1 MQNQPKLVNIQ
12 QKNVQTSITPH
23 PFTYEAVNSL
33 RSKSKPLKHMICE
46 LLDNALDAEADEFH
60 VNIIGDSEKK
70 NSKVKEIIVS
80 DNGLGMTESLLEG
93 SFAIGRTQGP
103 QHRSAARQ
111 GEHGKY
117 GLGGT
122 LYSLVHFNEKET
134 FTSQKLGEL
143 YRRRYSMSE
152 VKERDQWHSIAEP
165 LTARDRAFW
174 EKSGLPNP
182 GTIIRLTNPLPNRAI
197 NKDRAVST
205 IKTRLGYRYYSDI
218 IRKTIKILVN
228 GEEVQA
234 KCPVMSTH
242 KHVKQSSKDI
252 IINGVH
258 VCTVT
263 CYNLSDVANL
273 EGVDKNN
280 MANAGIYARRE
291 NALVTERPFWFGE
304 KGLPAGD
311 ISAKRQNDSKTRIM
325 IEFTAEQDDLMG
337 IDNAKDDLEINQ
349 AVADAIYEFLKPRV
363 LAERNRANNKTA
375 ASSKKTTD
383 RIGKEISTVSDI
395 PAIRPKKGPGSKK
408 GRVYEMTGKYKGQ
421 EKNLPFVSELKVEA
435 YGLDPVYRVTP
446 DGELRIN
453 TEHPFFQEYMKG
465 LTEKQLKAFAVFFVC
480 LGATETESR
489 LGQIDDVECTQTKRV
504 MIDYFINTL
513 DKKLRFSD
521 C

>member
-1 MQNQPKLVNIQ
+1 
-12 QKNVQTSITPH
+12 
-23 PFTYEAVNSL
+23 
-33 RSKSKPLKHMICE
+33 
-46 LLDNALDAEADEFH
+46 
-60 VNIIGDSEKK
+60 
-70 NSKVKEIIVS
+70 
-80 DNGLGMTESLLEG
+80 
-93 SFAIGRTQGP
+93 
-103 QHRSAARQ
+103 
-111 GEHGKY
+111 
-117 GLGGT
+117 
-122 LYSLVHFNEKET
+122 
-134 FTSQKLGEL
+134 
-143 YRRRYSMSE
+143 
-152 VKERDQWHSIAEP
+152 
-165 LTARDRAFW
+165 
-174 EKSGLPNP
+174 
-182 GTIIRLTNPLPNRAI
+182 
-197 NKDRAVST
+197 
-205 IKTRLGYRYYSDI
+205 
-218 IRKTIKILVN
+218 
-228 GEEVQA
+228 
-234 KCPVMSTH
+234 
-242 KHVKQSSKDI
+242 
-252 IINGVH
+252 
-258 VCTVT
+258 
-263 CYNLSDVANL
+263 
-273 EGVDKNN
+273 

-453 TEHPFFQEYMKG
+453 TEHPFFQKYMKG